1 MSNSTIPIQYG
12 FPERMVIGLL
22 DKMPEGRLQM
32 TYADGTVRHFGNPD
46 LEVSASVKIIDD
58 REFFKRCAF
67 YGNIGMGEAYTD
79 GLWDTPDIRA
89 VISWF
94 ITNMQ
99 ALQGADT
106 SSDKLPGVGLLKV
119 VNWFRH
125 LRRSNTVGNSRRNI
139 SEHYDL
145 GNEFYALWLDATMT
159 YSCAKFEQPDQEF
172 EDAQNAKYETLCQK
186 LKLKATDH
194 VLEIGCGWG
203 GFGTFAAK
211 TYGCRVTGVTISEEQ
226 AKFARERVKREG
238 VEDQFEVRIQDY
250 RHIEGQ
256 FDKIVSIEM
265 IEAVG
270 DKFHKSFFSKC
281 HEVLA
286 PDGIMALQMITV
298 PDNRY
303 KSLTKGVDWIQK
315 TIFPGSLLMSVG
327 RVNEVL
333 GKTSD
338 LFLHD
343 LEDFG
348 AFYVNTLG
356 NWHDR
361 FNAAKES
368 LLKLGFDEPFMRT
381 WNYYLKYC
389 EAGFA
394 TRNISVVQAVYTR
407 PNNPALMV

>member
-1 MSNSTIPIQYG
+1 MSNSKLPIKYG
-12 FPERMVIGLL
+12 LPERLVVGLL
-22 DKMPEGRLQM
+22 NKLTKGHLKL
-32 TYADGTVRHFGNPD
+32 TYADGSSRHFGNPA
-46 LEVSASVKIIDD
+46 EPVNAAVKINDD
-58 REFFKRCAF
+58 AEFFKRCAY
-67 YGNIGMGEAYTD
+67 YGNVGMGEAYSD
-79 GLWDTPDIRA
+79 GIWNTPDIRA

-94 ITNMQ
+94 ILNMQ

-125 LRRSNTVGNSRRNI
+125 LRRANTVGNSRQNI

-145 GNEFYALWLDATMT
+145 GNEFYSLWLDATMT
-159 YSCAKFEQPDQEF
+159 YSCAKFEEPDQEF
-172 EDAQNAKYETLCQK
+172 EKAQTAKYEALCYK
-186 LKLKATDH
+186 LKLKPTDH

-203 GFGTFAAK
+203 GFGTYAAK
-211 TYGCRVTGVTISEEQ
+211 TYGCKVTGVTISEEQ
-226 AKFARERVKREG
+226 AKFARGRVKREG
-238 VEDQFEVRIQDY
+238 LEDQFEILIQDY
-250 RHIEGQ
+250 RHIKGQ

-270 DKFHKSFFSKC
+270 DRFHQSFFAKC

-286 PDGIMALQMITV
+286 PDGILALQMITV

-315 TIFPGSLLMSVG
+315 VIFPGSLLLSVG

-333 GKTSD
+333 LKTSD

-348 AFYVNTLG
+348 SFYVHTLG
-356 NWHDR
+356 NWHER
-361 FNAAKES
+361 FNAAKDS
-368 LLKLGFDEPFMRT
+368 LFKLGFDERFMRT

-389 EAGFA
+389 QAGFA
-394 TRNISVVQAVYTR
+394 TRNISVVQAIYTR
-407 PNNPALMV
+407 PNNPALMT

>member
-1 MSNSTIPIQYG
+1 MSNSTLPIQYG
-12 FPERMVIGLL
+12 FPERMVVGLL
-22 DKMPEGRLQM
+22 AKMPEGRLQM
-32 TYADGTVRHFGNPD
+32 TYADGKVRDFGNPD
-46 LEVSASVKIIDD
+46 LEVSASVKINDD

-125 LRRSNTVGNSRRNI
+125 LRRANTVGNSRRNI

-145 GNEFYALWLDATMT
+145 GNEFYGLWLDATMT
-159 YSCAKFEQPDQEF
+159 YSCAKFEDSEQEF
-172 EDAQNAKYETLCQK
+172 EDAQNAKYEALCQK

-203 GFGTFAAK
+203 GFGTYAAK
-211 TYGCRVTGVTISEEQ
+211 TYDCRVTGVTISEEQ

-238 VEDQFEVRIQDY
+238 VEDKFEIRIQDY

-270 DKFHKSFFSKC
+270 DKFHKSFFAKC

-303 KSLTKGVDWIQK
+303 ESLTKGVDWIQK

-333 GKTSD
+333 VKTSD

-348 AFYVNTLG
+348 AFYVRTLD

-389 EAGFA
+389 QAGFA
-394 TRNISVVQAVYTR
+394 TCNISVVQAVYTR